1 MTAIP
6 LPRRTVLTMIAGAGV
21 ATLAGCRPTRAST
34 PALALP
40 DALLVDLDGGVGV
53 LRGATRRTFARAVA
67 SADGQTVYVTAPAG
81 ADTAFWAVYPGR
93 GDASS
98 RVVLPGRWVPQVVS
112 AGGTMV
118 ALTPEPRAVT
128 DGPPGGRA
136 ATSVLV
142 ADAGGVRYR
151 LELRGNLVP
160 ETFTA
165 DLGGLFVLDW
175 LPAAA
180 PDRYRV
186 RLVDLA
192 SRTVGPLLT
201 RDKSP
206 VPTGAEEE
214 MRGDG
219 RQAVLAPDRAL
230 LYTLYTHQP
239 GHQHTRDLV
248 SGRPG
253 NAHAFVHTLHL
264 EQRWAYCVDLP
275 HPFGE
280 SPAAG
285 HAMAITPDGGRLFV
299 ADVTSGTVAEISTE
313 ALAVTRTGRVA
324 PAGGSAYAATD
335 GHALFVGAGTT
346 VRAIDLARLDSTAE
360 WTVHDPVAGL
370 VAAPGGSRLYVGQRA
385 AVSWHDPVTGRVL
398 GRVPAPGLVAVRGPA
413 AAE

>member
-1 MTAIP
+1 MTANPI
-6 LPRRTVLTMIAGAGV
+6 PRRAVLTMIAGAGA

-34 PALALP
+34 PAPTLP

-53 LRGATRRTFARAVA
+53 LRGAARRTFARAVA
-67 SADGQTVYVTAPAG
+67 SADGQAVHVTAPAG
-81 ADTAFWAVYPGR
+81 ADTAFWTVRTGT
-93 GDASS
+93 GDASD

-112 AGGTMV
+112 AGGTLV
-118 ALTPEPRAVT
+118 ALTPDPRAVT
-128 DGPPGGRA
+128 DGPPAGRA
-136 ATSVLV
+136 TTPVLV

-151 LELRGNLVP
+151 LELRGNVVP

-175 LPAAA
+175 LPATA

-206 VPTGAEEE
+206 VPAGAEEE

-239 GHQHTRDLV
+239 DHQHTRDLV

-280 SPAAG
+280 SAPAG
-285 HAMAITPDGGRLFV
+285 HAMAITPDGRRLVV
-299 ADVTSGTVAEISTE
+299 ADVTSGTVADISTE
-313 ALAVTRTGRVA
+313 ELTVARTGRLA
-324 PAGGSAYAATD
+324 PGAGSAHAATD
-335 GHALFVGAGTT
+335 GRLFFVGAGTT
-346 VRAIDLARLDSTAE
+346 VRAIDLDGLDGAAR
-360 WTVHDPVAGL
+360 WTVRDPVAGL
-370 VAAPGGSRLYVGQRA
+370 VAAPGGGRLYVGQRD
-385 AVSWHDPVTGRVL
+385 AVSWHDPATGRLL
-398 GRVPAPGLVAVRGPA
+398 GRVPVPGLVALRGPA
-413 AAE
+413 G